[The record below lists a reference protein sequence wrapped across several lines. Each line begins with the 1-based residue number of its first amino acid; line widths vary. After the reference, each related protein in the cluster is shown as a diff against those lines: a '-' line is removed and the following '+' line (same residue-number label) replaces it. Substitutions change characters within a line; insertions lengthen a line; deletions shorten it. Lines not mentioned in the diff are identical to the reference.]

1 MMRTSIAAF
10 IVWSVPLLAAAQSG
24 GTPMP
29 LSQGPMTVERMHSGF
44 LVAPDFKFTE
54 VDHRSSALVGGYAGW
69 VSDDTF
75 FIGAGGYWL
84 ASESRDRE
92 MAYGGLVVQ
101 WFAHTRD
108 RVGFSAKGLV
118 GGGQARLSSS
128 VFTIQDLRDFDRVHI
143 EQVFPVPGGFSNV
156 RFREGFFVAEPEV
169 DVRLRLTSH
178 LRLTGGI
185 GYRFIAAEGRD
196 GNRLRGS
203 VGSVALQIGGGS

>member
-1 MMRTSIAAF
+1 VSRTPIACL
-10 IVWSVPLLAAAQSG
+10 IVWLVPLVAAAQSG
-24 GTPMP
+24 GGRAMP

-44 LVAPDFKFTE
+44 LIAPDIKITE
-54 VDHRSSALVGGYAGW
+54 VDRKSSALAGAYAGW

-75 FIGAGGYWL
+75 FVGAGGYWL
-84 ASESRDRE
+84 ASQSRDRE

-101 WFAHTRD
+101 WFAHSND

-128 VFTIQDLRDFDRVHI
+128 VISIRDFPFDRVQV
-143 EQVFPVPGGFSNV
+143 EQVFPGPGGISNV

-169 DVRLRLTSH
+169 DVRVRLASH

-196 GNRLRGS
+196 SNRLRGAA
-203 VGSVALQIGGGS
+203 GSVALQIGGGS